1 MVRLKKAI
9 KIKHFKIYQEE
20 WKFSKRGQ
28 QKEAGEGQKPNK
40 KREGSKRKKNLHFMD
55 RVRIYVGFTLD
66 WINNVHLTTNFFT
79 KSVHQKRI
87 IYVVIYNSPII
98 PIQ

>member
-28 QKEAGEGQKPNK
+28 QKEAGEGQKQI
-40 KREGSKRKKNLHFMD
+40 RKEKEAK
-55 RVRIYVGFTLD
+55 G
-66 WINNVHLTTNFFT
+66 
-79 KSVHQKRI
+79 KST
-87 IYVVIYNSPII
+87 
-98 PIQ
+98 